1 MKHPGETNPQPNR
14 GQDFFNRI
22 LYDRLPGLY
31 NAMDWLTF
39 GAWWSLVR
47 RALDYVPTGG
57 RVLEVGFGPGRLQV
71 ELAKRSDL
79 AFGIDLAGGMCR
91 FTHDRLAAQGLIPNI
106 TRGSVFTLP
115 YSTDAFD
122 TVVSTFALSGMPDVQ
137 NALAEMAR
145 VVTPTS
151 QVVVVD
157 IALPA
162 DGNRVGTFWA
172 RLWESMGDYLYD
184 FPALMLGVGLN
195 VTRCEEFGPG
205 RHIRAVVG
213 EKQAAR

>member
-1 MKHPGETNPQPNR
+1 MKTQTEVSSQPNR

-22 LYDRLPGLY
+22 LYDKLPGLY
-31 NAMDWLTF
+31 NAMDRLTL

-47 RALDYVPTGG
+47 HALDYVPMGG

-71 ELAKRSDL
+71 ELTKRSDA

-91 FTHDRLAAQGLIPNI
+91 FTHDRLVAQELSPNI

-115 YSTDAFD
+115 YPTGAFD
-122 TVVSTFALSGMPDVQ
+122 VVVSTFALSGMSDVQ

-145 VVTPTS
+145 VAAPAGR
-151 QVVVVD
+151 VVLVD
-157 IALPA
+157 ITLPA

-184 FPALMLGVGLN
+184 FPALMSTAGLK
-195 VTRCEEFGPG
+195 VTLCEDFGPG

-213 EKQAAR
+213 EKQTTR